1 MDDEPPYHL
10 PVEKMAPEGQ
20 RHWRDE
26 TLKTRL
32 LTFGEQMR
40 GLAMIGVPLM
50 AVGAAADWV
59 NARGRARRQA
69 ALQRQ
74 AAANLARLQQQ
85 AAHWRQLQELR
96 EAAAVGAPPG
106 INVPGLAPRH
116 MVMRGLVARSASP
129 AGRRTG
135 GIRYAPP

>member
-32 LTFGEQMR
+32 LTFGDQMR

-50 AVGAAADWV
+50 AVAAAADWV
-59 NARGRARRQA
+59 NARGWARRQA

-74 AAANLARLQQQ
+74 AAANLARLQQH
-85 AAHWRQLQELR
+85 AAHWRQLPELG
-96 EAAAVGAPPG
+96 EAAAGEAPPG
-106 INVPGLAPRH
+106 AIPGLAPRH

-135 GIRYAPP
+135 